1 GAFAFDER
9 LGAASIVDHGF
20 DLAAVADDAL
30 VGEEALDV
38 ACGEPRDAVE
48 IEVVE
53 GGAEVLALG
62 EDRAPAE
69 ARLKS
74 LEAELLEQA
83 TVVAH
88 GVAPF
93 VVVIGDV
100 LRRGAAPPAAL
111 QAVGTR
117 DRRGHDRFNPAGN
130 AAAPPPWKV
139 RAR

>member
-1 GAFAFDER
+1 GDRGRRGRDALRGREGIARGLVAPKERRQGAFAFDER

-111 QAVGTR
+111 QA
-117 DRRGHDRFNPAGN
+117 
-130 AAAPPPWKV
+130 
-139 RAR
+139 